1 MVSEADLKWRLTAR
15 FFSRIREMKSS
26 SHAIRCTPLP
36 MRRTDERLG
45 FSVTTDTA
53 TLYTLIVFDPDAN
66 NAFKYRN

>member
-1 MVSEADLKWRLTAR
+1 
-15 FFSRIREMKSS
+15 
-26 SHAIRCTPLP
+26 LP

-45 FSVTTDTA
+45 FSVTADTA